1 MQSNPEDQRIH
12 YHHGLKAG
20 ENTLN
25 MLLVREVLKLGK
37 DYTPA
42 KYIDAV
48 QAFLTQP
55 QAHNDL
61 YYEIYLRR
69 FFENKSTGLTGD
81 QAPANQRDIWSIG
94 SHGGLLQAIPMAVLY
109 HNQPLPQATARAL
122 EHMQTM
128 HRSLNLMTYGMI
140 IVPLLRD
147 LIHGDDVEGAFRAAA
162 AQVHA
167 PVISGKDLIGQY
179 KANKGPGRIPKDDMW
194 KYHTQLQDEPVD
206 FDAIIEKVQS
216 GEWSDADVVGQ
227 EGLFTSACYPEFGVP
242 AVFYFALKTEFDF
255 ERALLDNANAGGD
268 NTGRGAVLGG
278 LLGAALGASSI
289 PPHLLEGLA
298 AHKELEA
305 EIDRFVEDAL
315 QSGGSK
321 Q

>member
-1 MQSNPEDQRIH
+1 MH

-20 ENTLN
+20 DNTLN
-25 MLLVREVLKLGK
+25 MLLVRQVLKLGA

-42 KYIDAV
+42 QYQDAIE
-48 QAFLTQP
+48 AFLTQP

-69 FFENKSTGLTGD
+69 YFENKSTGLTGD
-81 QAPANQRDIWSIG
+81 QSPANQRDIWSIG

-109 HNQPLPQATARAL
+109 HNQPQAQAIARAL
-122 EHMQTM
+122 EHMQTT
-128 HRSLNLMTYGMI
+128 HRSLNLMTYGI
-140 IVPLLRD
+140 ILVPLLRD

-162 AQVHA
+162 QQVHA
-167 PVISGKDLIGQY
+167 PVITGKQLIEQY
-179 KANKGPGRIPKDDMW
+179 KSNKGPGRIPKADMW
-194 KYHTQLQDEPVD
+194 RYHTQLSAEPVD
-206 FDAIIEKVQS
+206 FDAILEKVHS

-268 NTGRGAVLGG
+268 NTGRGAILGG

-289 PPHLLEGLA
+289 PQHLIDGLTA
-298 AHKELEA
+298 KHELET
-305 EIDRFVEDAL
+305 EIDAFVDAAL
-315 QSGGSK
+315 AGGMEK
-321 Q
+321 H